1 MKTPNT
7 HTQTAFRLL
16 VAPTLA
22 ATLLAVT
29 PSATAEEPKKA
40 TTRTEEKDVKDDI
53 HERQDSEQRIT
64 KEKHKPS
71 TNNVRAQSAKAKE
84 IKTHIQTLHQQI
96 SDIYRK
102 RHDVIYDKT
111 KPQNERNQESK
122 KILDQPKALQNKPTN
137 PSKQ

>member
-71 TNNVRAQSAKAKE
+71 TNNVRAQSAKAKAV
-84 IKTHIQTLHQQI
+84 KTHIQTLHHQL
-96 SDIYRK
+96 SDIYRTS
-102 RHDVIYDKT
+102 HDYIHANT
-111 KPQNERNQESK
+111 HPPNQHN
-122 KILDQPKALQNKPTN
+122 QH
-137 PSKQ
+137 